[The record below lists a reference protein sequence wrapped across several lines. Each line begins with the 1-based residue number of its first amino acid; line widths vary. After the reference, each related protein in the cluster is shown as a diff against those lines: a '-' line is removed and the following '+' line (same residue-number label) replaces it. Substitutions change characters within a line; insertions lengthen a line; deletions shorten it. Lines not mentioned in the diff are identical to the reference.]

1 VTIGLAGYIATI
13 QQIKQVTGSNWIGA
27 NISNRNPFTDRYASR
42 LPPVIDWFLCEDTL
56 KYSTSVDWW
65 GGLALRPGWIY
76 PAIAARGALSAL
88 FAHHGNYSASGN
100 NTRETWEYRAK
111 HLLAYYYMVNIP
123 NKTSI
128 VFWNHSFY
136 YNSRNT
142 DTSIYWKAGVPKNY
156 AYQPTRMLQVDIGV
170 PANTIPEGKQ
180 PMHLQWYGLTGG
192 MSKIGDTTSTQ
203 LTLPDGSVVPTIP
216 TYIYILHQIGSR
228 TGTGQN
234 GLRIPYDAVY
244 ARNYTKGLVLMRLK
258 YVYSGISDTTYQND
272 AVTVPLPGTYRVVN
286 YDGSLGPP
294 VTEVSIR
301 GGEGIILVAAS
312 QTNAPSVQLSMSVDK
327 QNPKPLDVVTVT
339 ITAANT
345 GNAEAR
351 NVEIRVP
358 LSNAT
363 YERGSLTP
371 PGLEVDS
378 SNPSE
383 LTIRV
388 AVPRCWR

>member
-1 VTIGLAGYIATI
+1 M
-13 QQIKQVTGSNWIGA
+13 
-27 NISNRNPFTDRYASR
+27 
-42 LPPVIDWFLCEDTL
+42 
-56 KYSTSVDWW
+56 
-65 GGLALRPGWIY
+65 
-76 PAIAARGALSAL
+76 
-88 FAHHGNYSASGN
+88 
-100 NTRETWEYRAK
+100 YR
-111 HLLAYYYMVNIP
+111 
-123 NKTSI
+123 
-128 VFWNHSFY
+128 
-136 YNSRNT
+136 
-142 DTSIYWKAGVPKNY
+142 
-156 AYQPTRMLQVDIGV
+156 
-170 PANTIPEGKQ
+170 
-180 PMHLQWYGLTGG
+180 
-192 MSKIGDTTSTQ
+192 IGDTTSTQ
-203 LTLPDGSVVPTIP
+203 LILANGTVVPTIP
-216 TYIYILHQIGSR
+216 TYIYILQQIDSR
-228 TGTGQN
+228 NGGGQN

-258 YVYSGISDTTYQND
+258 YVYSGISDTTYENN

-345 GNAEAR
+345 GNGEAR

-363 YERGSLTP
+363 YEQGSLTP

-388 AVPRCWR
+388 RSLAAGGNITIQFRMVIR